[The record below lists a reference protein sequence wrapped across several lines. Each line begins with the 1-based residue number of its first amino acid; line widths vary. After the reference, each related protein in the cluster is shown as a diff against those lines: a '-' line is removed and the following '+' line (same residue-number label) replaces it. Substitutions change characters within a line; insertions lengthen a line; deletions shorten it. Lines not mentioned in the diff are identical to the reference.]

1 MPRILLLGPAR
12 DAAGRRHD
20 ELPGRSVGEVLDEA
34 VARWLTGDAPF
45 VAKLHPELAPYGDYD
60 QLMRLDEWYGRQERA
75 PEESG
80 A

>member
-34 VARWLTGDAPF
+34 VARFGPNFEAILAVSQVWLNAEAVG
-45 VAKLHPELAPYGDYD
+45 
-60 QLMRLDEWYGRQERA
+60 RDEPLGPHDEVVVL
-75 PEESG
+75 PPVSG
-80 A
+80 G